1 MPDAV
6 EIVKRFGFDGLK
18 FQMIRNWGT
27 FAPEAFAKHN
37 IGVPTHPEHGAFLEV
52 LRDRRLQEDFVEF
65 WGFTALMRRRCRRP
79 CDDRDD
85 TLGGQAW

>member
-65 WGFTALMRRRCRRP
+65 WGFYGVDAAALSAPLRRP
-79 CDDRDD
+79 R
-85 TLGGQAW
+85 